1 MRKFLFIFSIVI
13 FSCTQNVQKPKNLI
27 SEEKMIDVLMDIYIH
42 QSSSYI
48 NESGGKPQDYARLN
62 ISLLEQHG
70 IKIEDF
76 EKSYE
81 YYVLSP
87 DIYEPMLVEIRTK
100 LENSLPEE
108 ERIRKENL
116 RKQAEKAAEEN

>member
-1 MRKFLFIFSIVI
+1 MVEIL
-13 FSCTQNVQKPKNLI
+13 T
-27 SEEKMIDVLMDIYIH
+27 DIYIH

-48 NESGGKPQDYARLN
+48 NSTGGKPLDYARLN
-62 ISLLEQHG
+62 ISLLEKHG

-81 YYVLSP
+81 YYVLNP

-100 LENSLPEE
+100 LESGLPEE

-116 RKQAEKAAEEN
+116 RKEAEKSAQEN

>member
-1 MRKFLFIFSIVI
+1 MKKLFFIFSIVI

-48 NESGGKPQDYARLN
+48 NETGGQPMDYARVN
-62 ISLLEQHG
+62 VSLLEQHG

-81 YYVLSP
+81 YYVLNP

-100 LENSLPEE
+100 LENQLPEE
-108 ERIRKENL
+108 ERQRKENL
-116 RKQAEKAAEEN
+116 RKEAEKVSE